1 MRETIVDRAYA
12 KTLLPPRKE
21 DGHKGDFGKLLVL
34 GGSVG
39 YTGAPYLA
47 ASAAV
52 HSGCGLVYLGVP
64 ESIWAVEAQKCV
76 SAMSF
81 PLPETDGR
89 LCLAALDKMQDKLK
103 GCDVLALGPGLG
115 RGKETEQLVHALLWQ
130 VKEPL
135 VLDADGLNALQGCT
149 EKLDVRRGRVTI
161 LTPHDGEFARL
172 TDRTLREIASSER
185 TELASRFVCEH
196 GCILVLKGHRTRIA
210 LPDGR
215 MLVNTSGCSAL
226 SKGGSGDV
234 LTGLIASLLCQGVG
248 AAEAAAL
255 GVWLHGRAGELLA
268 QEMTAYCASPRELVT
283 RGLGLAF
290 RSCWKHKKAKRNKA
304 AASNDSAA
312 CLIEVK
318 TGKAPPNE
326 SGALLP
332 ILTEDGKDHFLPGM
346 RFGSSACLTTRFVRA
361 KRAMT
366 LGMTM
371 RLLNISLNSQT
382 RSLAIIVPRKMK
394 MSARMV

>member
-268 QEMTAYCASPRELVT
+268 QEMDRVLCEPAGARDAGTGPRVPGAAGSIKRQRGT
-283 RGLGLAF
+283 R
-290 RSCWKHKKAKRNKA
+290 
-304 AASNDSAA
+304 
-312 CLIEVK
+312 
-318 TGKAPPNE
+318 PP
-326 SGALLP
+326 
-332 ILTEDGKDHFLPGM
+332 H
-346 RFGSSACLTTRFVRA
+346 
-361 KRAMT
+361 
-366 LGMTM
+366 
-371 RLLNISLNSQT
+371 
-382 RSLAIIVPRKMK
+382 
-394 MSARMV
+394 RMIRRPV

>member
-76 SAMSF
+76 SAMPF

-103 GCDVLALGPGLG
+103 GCDVVALGPGLG
-115 RGKETEQLVHALLWQ
+115 RGKETEQLVHALLRQ
-130 VKEPL
+130 VKGPL
-135 VLDADGLNALQGCT
+135 VLDADGLNALAGCA
-149 EKLDVRRGRVTI
+149 ERLCERRGRVTI

-172 TDRTLREIASSER
+172 SGRTLEELSSKDR
-185 TELASRFVCEH
+185 AAYARGFAQKY
-196 GCILVLKGHRTRIA
+196 GCVVVLKGHRTLIA
-210 LPDGR
+210 LPDGTLYR
-215 MLVNTSGCSAL
+215 NTSGTSAL

-234 LTGLIASLLCQGVG
+234 LTGLIASFLCQGAG

-255 GVWLHGRAGELLA
+255 GVWLHGRAGELLEE
-268 QEMTAYCASPRELVT
+268 EMTAYCASPLALIE
-283 RGLGLAF
+283 RGLPGAF
-290 RSCWKHKKAKRNKA
+290 KELC
-304 AASNDSAA
+304 
-312 CLIEVK
+312 
-318 TGKAPPNE
+318 
-326 SGALLP
+326 
-332 ILTEDGKDHFLPGM
+332 
-346 RFGSSACLTTRFVRA
+346 
-361 KRAMT
+361 
-366 LGMTM
+366 
-371 RLLNISLNSQT
+371 
-382 RSLAIIVPRKMK
+382 
-394 MSARMV
+394 

>member
-76 SAMSF
+76 SAMPF

-135 VLDADGLNALQGCT
+135 VLDADGLNALRGCT

-185 TELASRFVCEH
+185 TELASRFACGH

-234 LTGLIASLLCQGVG
+234 LTGLIASLLCQGRGRGARRVAPRPRGRASGAGNDRVLCEPAGARDAGTGPRVPG
-248 AAEAAAL
+248 AA
-255 GVWLHGRAGELLA
+255 GSIKRQRG
-268 QEMTAYCASPRELVT
+268 T
-283 RGLGLAF
+283 R
-290 RSCWKHKKAKRNKA
+290 
-304 AASNDSAA
+304 
-312 CLIEVK
+312 
-318 TGKAPPNE
+318 PP
-326 SGALLP
+326 
-332 ILTEDGKDHFLPGM
+332 H
-346 RFGSSACLTTRFVRA
+346 
-361 KRAMT
+361 
-366 LGMTM
+366 
-371 RLLNISLNSQT
+371 
-382 RSLAIIVPRKMK
+382 
-394 MSARMV
+394 RMIRRPV